1 MFAMSMQTVSTILVL
16 TTVSVNLDFLGMDCL
31 VPVSELTYTIVAAMQ
46 K

>member
-1 MFAMSMQTVSTILVL
+1 MQIVSILLVP
-16 TTVSVNLDFLGMDCL
+16 TTVSVNQGFLGMDGF